1 MKKILIPAFFVG
13 MILLSY
19 VVAKATASVRMDDND
34 LHYTTYKEELSDNEV
49 MAINQNRAANDQLIV
64 AERVDIFLC
73 HEVRETRTKG
83 LFGWDLKVDTLKSYY
98 LTEDNRFK

>member
-19 VVAKATASVRMDDND
+19 VVAKATASVRMNDND
-34 LHYTTYKEELSDNEV
+34 V
-49 MAINQNRAANDQLIV
+49 MAINQNRSAGDQLIV
-64 AERVDIFLC
+64 ADRVDIFLC
-73 HEVRETRTKG
+73 QEVRETRTKG

-98 LTEDNRFK
+98 LTEDNRLK